1 MIIKNKF
8 ILKKKLDALK
18 KAGKTIGFCD
28 GNYDLLHP
36 GHVLHFES
44 AKKMCDVLV
53 VSLARDV
60 RMRQRKGKGRPV
72 FTQKWRAYMVD
83 RLKAVDFVIINPT
96 NTGIM
101 FLELLKPH
109 FYIRGPD
116 YRTYT
121 SPRFDEEKRVALA
134 GGGKIR
140 FTKDVK
146 FATRDLIQAIKDEKT
161 YI

>member
-1 MIIKNKF
+1 MVITSKF
-8 ILKKKLDALK
+8 ELKKKIDTLK
-18 KAGKTIGFCD
+18 KAGKKIGFCD

-53 VSLARDV
+53 VSIARDK
-60 RMRQRKGKGRPV
+60 RMRERKGKGRPV
-72 FTQKWRAYMVD
+72 FTQRWRAYMVD

-96 NTGIM
+96 NNGIM
-101 FLELLKPH
+101 FLELLKPQ

-116 YRTYT
+116 YRTYS
-121 SPRFDEEKRVALA
+121 SPTFNEEKRVAHA
-134 GGGKIR
+134 VGAKVR
-140 FTKDVK
+140 FTRDVK
-146 FATRDLIQAIKDEKT
+146 FATRDLMQAIKDEKT